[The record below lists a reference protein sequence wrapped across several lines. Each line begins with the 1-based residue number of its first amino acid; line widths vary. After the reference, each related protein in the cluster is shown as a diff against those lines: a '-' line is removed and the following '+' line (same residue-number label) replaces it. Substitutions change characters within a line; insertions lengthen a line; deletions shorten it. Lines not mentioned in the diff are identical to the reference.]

1 MFYSM
6 FRKSCPALA
15 VVALSFAATA
25 GYVTPWYVNPALKD
39 RFWLGVDSFTPT
51 GLAIGADATRLAIAA
66 KPDGASDIIRVYDL
80 GNLVYTAN
88 VVQTNRHVTAY
99 TASTAGLNGSP
110 RLAVNAD
117 GLVGVDAAG
126 GTAAKFSFESRKWAG
141 RYAPEAQTFPA
152 APDATSFALDSANAL
167 WSNATGANRM
177 NLLVKRTLS
186 GTAYAE
192 ADTVDTGLAAVDA
205 VAVYTVNGTEYALA
219 AAQGKVVRVNLATKA
234 VATLVDDAT
243 HLDAAVKSVKMS
255 HTDYFRPRLYVLLAT
270 GDIAVY
276 YLDKTA
282 TTATWSKTLTNAE
295 LLTIAQA
302 PYATTDAVIEAFE
315 VTPDGGSAFLS
326 YKANEGATATG
337 PCTLAMVKHKAP
349 SWRYYAAGE
358 TGNPSQTPDTT
369 ACITDGKWVLK
380 CTLSSSAVK
389 IGVNS
394 TVAAEQRAWDND
406 NFHEYLD
413 MSAGYAQNASGTKY
427 NITGN
432 QNWAFMTNAVGK
444 IPRVIIFSPNKAD
457 GWNQS
462 FKGVSSAEEVVVE
475 STGMTSATS
484 WLGFGNTNKRVVLN
498 LPNLTTASA
507 TSFYQNNGQFYATEA
522 GDSDFSVPK
531 LATVHTSAFAFFC
544 FRGLIDLPSAV
555 VISNTAFYR
564 CNNMTEVRLGAEK
577 KTLKALYSS
586 AFAGYSASSPGHL
599 KRVVLGGAAGFTI
612 KATNVFANQPLE
624 EVVFTGAV
632 PEFSSTSTSWPDKAI
647 KTMTF
652 VVPRGDADWDAIVTD
667 TSKVTPLTEAER
679 KAYRLANPSKPIPYG
694 EVKKDVFH
702 TAYDQYIAYDGLDC
716 KLMIDHDTFF
726 DDTVEV
732 TSDWG
737 ASSNNSYPYGATV
750 TITAHPGTT
759 GIFKKWYGDVPR
771 DDMDIRT
778 NAVLT
783 LTMTNDVYLYAR
795 FVHPWTLASDKKT
808 AYNGNF
814 TINCSVVNAS
824 QRTLKVGKDKT
835 RYSIYADDD
844 VGQGILDLGGPVRLE
859 GDATPWTFVDMP
871 WDYATWTAP
880 MTANVTGLITPGTI
894 TQTGL
899 WGQFLHTYTEAQSYR
914 LIFMDEPMMG
924 STIGG
929 WTTAAQNLVTKF
941 ILELPNLKKFTGQGA
956 VWGIPMK
963 ESKFDWWNV
972 DGVIEIENQSFGG
985 YSDATGTGS
994 WDNYIPGKGTL
1005 SLPSMRAS
1013 NVIALQ
1019 KMRNLEG
1026 ISLGGKDKY
1035 TTVTNICANAFQ
1047 GDTSLKRLTLHGAR
1061 ELTVGATP
1069 FSSGYS
1075 PTEFVF
1081 TGPAPASETS
1091 FANLLSRATAA
1102 EKKPVKVYASIIQD
1116 GWLTDSYIDHNPTAA
1131 ERAEAPGE
1139 RVIGVYRGGAAA
1151 PSGKALIIYRKS
1163 RFDAPGTVLIFR

>member
-1 MFYSM
+1 MI
-6 FRKSCPALA
+6 RHTCHAHLAALA
-15 VVALSFAATA
+15 IAAVSLA
-25 GYVTPWYVNPALKD
+25 ANAAYITPWYVNPALKD

-66 KPDGASDIIRVYDL
+66 KPEGASDIIRVYDL
-80 GNLVYTAN
+80 GNLVYSAN
-88 VVQTNRHVTAY
+88 VVQTNRHATAY
-99 TASTAGLNGSP
+99 TVSTAGLNGSP
-110 RLAVNAD
+110 CLAVNTN

-126 GTAAKFSFESRKWAG
+126 GAAAKFTFESRKWVS
-141 RYAPEAQTFPA
+141 RYAPEARTFAA

-167 WSNATGANRM
+167 WSNATDAGRED
-177 NLLVKRTLS
+177 LLVKRTLS
-186 GTAYAE
+186 GTVYTE
-192 ADTVDTGLAAVDA
+192 ANTVATGLTAVDA

-219 AAQGKVVRVNLATKA
+219 AAQGKVVRVNVSTKA

-282 TTATWSKTLTNAE
+282 STATWSKTLTNAE

-337 PCTLAMVKHKAP
+337 PCTLAMVKHTAP

-358 TGNPSQTPDTT
+358 AGNPSQTPDTT

-380 CTLSSSAVK
+380 CWIASSAIKV
-389 IGVNS
+389 GVNDS
-394 TVAAEQRAWDND
+394 TRAGQRAWDND

-413 MSAGYAQNASGTKY
+413 MSIGYAKNASGTSY
-427 NITGN
+427 NINGN
-432 QNWAFMTNAVGK
+432 AGWAFMTNDFGR
-444 IPRVIIFSPNKAD
+444 IPRVIIFSPNKSD
-457 GWNQS
+457 GGSQS
-462 FKGVSSAEEVVVE
+462 FKGVSDAEEVVVE
-475 STGMTSATS
+475 STGMTGATA
-484 WLGFGNTNKRVVLN
+484 WLGFYSTNKRIVLN
-498 LPNLTTASA
+498 LPNLTSA
-507 TSFYQNNGQFYATEA
+507 NETSFYQNNGQYYSPEA
-522 GDSDFSVPK
+522 GDSDFIVPK
-531 LATVHTSAFAFFC
+531 LATVKKAAFAYFC

-555 VISNTAFYR
+555 EIYNTAFWR
-564 CNNMTEVRLGAEK
+564 CNYMTELRLGAEK
-577 KTLKALYSS
+577 KTLKSLDTK
-586 AFAGYSASSPGHL
+586 AFGVNAASDGHL
-599 KRVVLGGAAGFTI
+599 KRVVLGGAAGFTF
-612 KATNVFANQPLE
+612 KATDVFLNQPLE
-624 EVVFTGAV
+624 EVVFTGTV
-632 PEFSSTSTSWPDKAI
+632 PEFPSGTCWPDKAI

-652 VVPRGDADWDAIVTD
+652 VVPRGDADWDVILTD
-667 TSKVTPLTEAER
+667 TSKVTPFTEAER
-679 KAYRLANPSKPIPYG
+679 KTYRLANPGKPIPYG
-694 EVKKDVFH
+694 VVKKDVFH
-702 TAYDQYIAYDGLDC
+702 TAYDQYIAYAGGECML
-716 KLMIDHDTFF
+716 KIDHDTFF

-732 TSDWG
+732 SGDWG
-737 ASSNNSYPYGATV
+737 ASVSNSYPYGATV
-750 TITAHPGTT
+750 TITARPGTT

-771 DDMDIRT
+771 DDLDIRT
-778 NAVLT
+778 NATLT

-808 AYNGNF
+808 AFNGNF
-814 TINCSVVNAS
+814 TINCTVLNAS
-824 QRTLKVGKDKT
+824 QRTLKVGKNKV

-844 VGQGILDLGGPVRLE
+844 IGQGILDLGGPVRLE
-859 GDATPWTFVDMP
+859 GDATPWTFTDMP

-894 TQTGL
+894 TQTGM
-899 WGQFLHTYTEAQSYR
+899 WGQFLHTYAEAQSYR
-914 LIFMDEPMMG
+914 LLFIDEPLMG

-929 WTTAAQNLVTKF
+929 WTTASQNLVMKF
-941 ILELPNLKKFTGQGA
+941 ILELPCLKSLTGQGA

-972 DGVIEIENQSFGG
+972 DGVTQIEVQSLGG

-1005 SLPSMRAS
+1005 SLPSMRAC
-1013 NVIALQ
+1013 NVAALQ

-1081 TGPAPASETS
+1081 TGPSPASETS

-1102 EKKPVKVYASIIQD
+1102 ETKPVKVYASIHQD

-1131 ERAEAPGE
+1131 ERTEAPGE
-1139 RVIGVYRGGAAA
+1139 RVIGVYRGGAEA
-1151 PSGKALIIYRKS
+1151 PLGKALIIYRKS
-1163 RFDAPGTVLIFR
+1163 RFDSPATYIIIR

>member
-1 MFYSM
+1 MKKF
-6 FRKSCPALA
+6 SCL
-15 VVALSFAATA
+15 VALTA
-25 GYVTPWYVNPALKD
+25 GMAVNAAYVTPWYVNPALKD

-51 GLAIGADATRLAIAA
+51 GLAIGADGTRVAIAA
-66 KPDGASDIIRVYDL
+66 KPEGSSDIIRVYDL

-88 VVQTNRHVTAY
+88 IVQTNRHVTAY
-99 TASTAGLNGSP
+99 TVSSAGLNGST
-110 RLAVNAD
+110 RLVVNAD
-117 GLVGVDAAG
+117 DLLGVDAAG
-126 GTAAKFSFESRKWAG
+126 SAAAKFTFESRRWIG
-141 RYAPEAQTFPA
+141 RYAPEARTFAA

-167 WSNATGANRM
+167 WSNAMDANRT

-192 ADTVDTGLAAVDA
+192 TDTVDTGLAAVDA
-205 VAVYTVNGTEYALA
+205 VAVYTVNGTEYAFA

-234 VATLVDDAT
+234 VTTLVDDAT

-276 YLDKTA
+276 YLNKTA
-282 TTATWSKTLTNAE
+282 TTATWSKTLSNAE
-295 LLTIAQA
+295 LLTVAQA
-302 PYATTDAVIEAFE
+302 PYATTDAVIEAFD
-315 VTPDGGSAFLS
+315 VTPDGGAAFLA
-326 YKANEGATATG
+326 YRANEGATATA
-337 PCTLAMVKHKAP
+337 PSYLAMVKHTP
-349 SWRYYAAGE
+349 PTWRYYAAGE
-358 TGNPSQTPDTT
+358 TGNPSTESATYN
-369 ACITDGKWVLK
+369 CITDGKWVLR
-380 CTLSSSAVK
+380 CTLNSSAVRV
-389 IGVNS
+389 GLGDSNVLS
-394 TVAAEQRAWDND
+394 QRAWDND
-406 NFHEYLD
+406 DFHEYLD
-413 MSAGYAQNASGTKY
+413 MSIGYATSTSGTKY

-432 QNWAFMTNAVGK
+432 GNWAFCTNVLRQT
-444 IPRVIIFSPNKAD
+444 PRVIIYSTNKSD
-457 GWNQS
+457 GWAQS
-462 FKGVSSAEEVVVE
+462 LKGIEAEEVVL
-475 STGMTSATS
+475 STTAITGVGA
-484 WLGFGNTNKRVVLN
+484 WFGLGTLNKRVVLN
-498 LPNLTTASA
+498 LPNMTTADRF
-507 TSFYQNNGQFYATEA
+507 SFYQNGGKPDAEE
-522 GDSDFSVPK
+522 SDWADFNLSK
-531 LATVHTSAFAFFC
+531 LANIREGAFKYFLCKGA
-544 FRGLIDLPSAV
+544 LDLPSAV
-555 VISNTAFYR
+555 SISNQAFHICYY
-564 CNNMTEVRLGAEK
+564 MTEARVAAEK
-577 KTLKALYSS
+577 KTLKYLYSQ
-586 AFAGYSASSPGHL
+586 AFAGSSTTANNHL
-599 KRVVLGGAAGFTI
+599 KRVVLGGAAGFTF
-612 KATNVFANQPLE
+612 KATNVFQYQPLE

-632 PEFSSTSTSWPDKAI
+632 PEFPSGTCWPDTATK
-647 KTMTF
+647 KMTF
-652 VVPRGDADWDAIVTD
+652 SVPRGAAEWDAIVTD
-667 TSKVTPLTEAER
+667 TSKVTPLTEAEQ

-694 EVKKDVFH
+694 VVKKDVFH
-702 TAYDQYIAYDGLDC
+702 TAYDQYIAYAGGECTLT
-716 KLMIDHDTFF
+716 IDHDTFF
-726 DDTVEV
+726 DDAVEV
-732 TSDWG
+732 SGDWG
-737 ASSNNSYPYGATV
+737 ASSSNSYPYGAMV
-750 TITAHPGTT
+750 TITARHGTT
-759 GIFKKWYGDVPR
+759 GIFRKWYGDVPR

-778 NAVLT
+778 NATLMLT
-783 LTMTNDVYLYAR
+783 LTNDVYLYAR
-795 FVHPWTLASDKKT
+795 FVHPWTLAADKKT

-929 WTTAAQNLVTKF
+929 WTTASQNLVTKF
-941 ILELPNLKKFTGQGA
+941 ILELPNLKKLTGDGA
-956 VWGIPMK
+956 LWGIPMS
-963 ESKFDWWNV
+963 ESKFDWWNLDSV
-972 DGVIEIENQSFGG
+972 VQIDEKSMAGW
-985 YSDATGTGS
+985 SDSTRTGA

-1013 NVIALQ
+1013 NVKALQ
-1019 KMRNLEG
+1019 IMRNIEG

-1035 TTVTNICANAFQ
+1035 TTVTNICDNAFQ
-1047 GDTSLKRLTLHGAR
+1047 GDRSLKRLTLHGAR

-1081 TGPAPASETS
+1081 TGPSPASETS

-1102 EKKPVKVYASIIQD
+1102 EKKPVKVYASILQD
-1116 GWLTDSYIDHNPTAA
+1116 GWTTDSYIDHNPTAA

-1151 PSGKALIIYRKS
+1151 PLGKALIIYRKS
-1163 RFDAPGTVLIFR
+1163 RFDSPATYIIFR

>member
-1 MFYSM
+1 MKQVAS
-6 FRKSCPALA
+6 RAIWAAVAGVSLA
-15 VVALSFAATA
+15 VSA

-39 RFWLGVDSFTPT
+39 RFWLGVDNFTPT
-51 GLAIGADATRLAIAA
+51 GLAIDADATRLAIAA
-66 KPDGASDIIRVYDL
+66 KPDGASGIIRVYDL

-110 RLAVNAD
+110 RLASHAD

-126 GTAAKFSFESRKWAG
+126 GTAAKFTFESRKWAG
-141 RYAPEAQTFPA
+141 RYAPEARTFAA
-152 APDATSFALDSANAL
+152 APDATSFALDSAGAL
-167 WSNATGANRM
+167 WSNATGAGREG
-177 NLLVKRTLS
+177 LLVKRTLS

-192 ADTVDTGLAAVDA
+192 ADTVATGLTAVDA
-205 VAVYTVNGTEYALA
+205 VAVYTVNGVEYALA
-219 AAQGKVVRVNLATKA
+219 AAQGKVVRVNVSTKA

-282 TTATWSKTLTNAE
+282 TAATWSKTLTNAE
-295 LLTIAQA
+295 LLTVAQA

-315 VTPDGGSAFLS
+315 VTPDGGSAFLA

-349 SWRYYAAGE
+349 SWRYYATGE
-358 TGNPSQTPDTT
+358 TGNPGTAPDSF
-369 ACITDGKWVLK
+369 ACITDGKWVLR
-380 CTLSSSAVK
+380 CTLSSSAIRV
-389 IGVNS
+389 GLGDSNVLN
-394 TVAAEQRAWDND
+394 QRAWDNAD
-406 NFHEYLD
+406 FHEYLD
-413 MSAGYAQNASGTKY
+413 MSIGYATSSSGTKY

-432 QNWAFMTNAVGK
+432 GNWSFCTNILGQS
-444 IPRVIIFSPNKAD
+444 PRVIIYSPNKSD
-457 GWNQS
+457 GWAQS
-462 FKGVSSAEEVVVE
+462 LKGIEAEEVVL
-475 STGMTSATS
+475 STTAITGVGS
-484 WLGFGNTNKRVVLN
+484 WFGLANINKRVVLN
-498 LPNLTTASA
+498 LPNMTTADRY
-507 TSFYQNNGQFYATEA
+507 SFYQNGGKPDAEESYWA
-522 GDSDFSVPK
+522 DFNLSK
-531 LATVHTSAFAFFC
+531 LASIREGAFKNFHC
-544 FRGLIDLPSAV
+544 KGVLDLPSAV
-555 VISNTAFYR
+555 SISNQAFHLCYY
-564 CNNMTEVRLGAEK
+564 MTEARVAADK
-577 KTLKALYSS
+577 KTLKYLFTQ
-586 AFAGYSASSPGHL
+586 AFAGSSTTANNHL
-599 KRVVLGGAAGFTI
+599 KRVVLGGAAGFTF
-612 KATNVFANQPLE
+612 KATNVFQYQPLE
-624 EVVFTGAV
+624 EVVFTGTM
-632 PEFSSTSTSWPDKAI
+632 PEFPSGTCWPDTATK
-647 KTMTF
+647 KMTF

-667 TSKVTPLTEAER
+667 TSKVTPLTVAEQ
-679 KAYRLANPSKPIPYG
+679 KAYRLANPGKPIPYG
-694 EVKKDVFH
+694 VVNKNVFH
-702 TAYDQYIAYDGLDC
+702 TAYDQYIAYAGGECALT
-716 KLMIDHDTFF
+716 IDHDTFF

-732 TSDWG
+732 SGDWG
-737 ASSNNSYPYGATV
+737 ASASNSYPYGATV
-750 TITAHPGTT
+750 TVTARPGTT

-778 NAVLT
+778 NATLT

-824 QRTLKVGKDKT
+824 QRTLKVGQDNV

-859 GDATPWTFVDMP
+859 GDAAEWKFVDMP
-871 WDYATWTAP
+871 WSYATWTAP

-894 TQTGL
+894 TTGM
-899 WGQFLHTYTEAQSYR
+899 WGQFLHTYDAAQSYR
-914 LIFMDEPMMG
+914 LIFIDEPLMG

-929 WTTAAQNLVTKF
+929 WTTASQNLVMKF
-941 ILELPNLKKFTGQGA
+941 ILEMPGLTQLTGQGA

-972 DGVIEIENQSFGG
+972 DNVTRIDVDALGG
-985 YSDATGTGS
+985 YSDVTGTGD
-994 WDNYIPGKGTL
+994 WANYLPGKGTL
-1005 SLPSMRAS
+1005 SLPSMRAA
-1013 NVIALQ
+1013 NVAALQ

-1026 ISLGGKDKY
+1026 LSLGGKDKH
-1035 TTVTNICANAFQ
+1035 TTVTNICANAFS

-1102 EKKPVKVYASIIQD
+1102 EKKPVKVYASLVQD
-1116 GWLTDSYIDHNPTAA
+1116 GWMTDSYIDHNPTAA

-1139 RVIGVYRGGAAA
+1139 RVIGVYRGGAEA
-1151 PSGKALIIYRKS
+1151 PLGKALIIYRKS
-1163 RFDAPGTVLIFR
+1163 RFDAPGTVLVVR

>member
-1 MFYSM
+1 ML
-6 FRKSCPALA
+6 KSKGLVFSLA
-15 VVALSFAATA
+15 VAGVSLAVSAA
-25 GYVTPWYVNPALKD
+25 YVTPWYVNPSLKD

-51 GLAIGADATRLAIAA
+51 CLAIGADATRLAIAA
-66 KPDGASDIIRVYDL
+66 KPDGAADIIRVYDL
-80 GNLVYTAN
+80 GNLIYSAN

-126 GTAAKFSFESRKWAG
+126 GTAAKFTFESRKWAG
-141 RYAPEAQTFPA
+141 RYAPEARTFAA
-152 APDATSFALDSANAL
+152 APDATSFALDSTGAL
-167 WSNATGANRM
+167 WSNATDAGREG
-177 NLLVKRTLS
+177 LLVKRTLS

-192 ADTVDTGLAAVDA
+192 ADTVATGLTAVDA
-205 VAVYTVNGTEYALA
+205 VAVYTVNGVEYALA
-219 AAQGKVVRVNLATKA
+219 AAQGKVVRVNVSTKA

-295 LLTIAQA
+295 LLTVAQA
-302 PYATTDAVIEAFE
+302 PYATADAVIEAFE
-315 VTPDGGSAFLS
+315 VTPDGGSAFLA
-326 YKANEGATATG
+326 YKANEGATATC
-337 PCTLAMVKHKAP
+337 PCTLAMVKHTAP

-358 TGNPSQTPDTT
+358 AGNPGTAPDSF
-369 ACITDGKWVLK
+369 ACITDGKWVLR
-380 CTLSSSAVK
+380 CTLSSSAIRV
-389 IGVNS
+389 GLGHNN
-394 TVAAEQRAWDND
+394 TFDERAWDNTD
-406 NFHEYLD
+406 FHEYLD
-413 MSAGYAQNASGTKY
+413 MSIGYATSTSGTKY
-427 NITGN
+427 NITANGN
-432 QNWAFMTNAVGK
+432 WSFCTNILGQS
-444 IPRVIIFSPNKAD
+444 PRVMIYSTNKSD
-457 GWNQS
+457 GWAQS
-462 FKGVSSAEEVVVE
+462 LKGIQAEEVVL
-475 STGMTSATS
+475 STTAITGVGS
-484 WLGFGNTNKRVVLN
+484 WFGLANINKRVVLN
-498 LPNLTTASA
+498 LPNMTTAERF
-507 TSFYQNNGQFYATEA
+507 SFYQNGGTPNAEESYWA
-522 GDSDFSVPK
+522 DFNLSK
-531 LATVHTSAFAFFC
+531 LANMREGAFKNFQC
-544 FRGLIDLPSAV
+544 TGVLELPSAV
-555 VISNTAFYR
+555 SISNQAFHLCYY
-564 CNNMTEVRLGAEK
+564 MTEARVAAEK
-577 KTLKALYSS
+577 KTLKYLFNQ
-586 AFAGYSASSPGHL
+586 AFAGSSTTSANHL
-599 KRVVLGGAAGFTI
+599 KRVVLGGAAGFTF
-612 KATNVFANQPLE
+612 KTTNVFQYQPLE
-624 EVVFTGAV
+624 EVEFTGTM
-632 PEFSSTSTSWPDKAI
+632 PELPSGTCWPDKAI

-667 TSKVTPLTEAER
+667 TSKVTPFTEAER
-679 KAYRLANPSKPIPYG
+679 KTYRLANPGKPIPYG
-694 EVKKDVFH
+694 VVKKDVFH
-702 TAYDQYIAYDGLDC
+702 TAYDQYIAYAGGECALT
-716 KLMIDHDTFF
+716 IDHDTFF

-732 TSDWG
+732 SGDWG
-737 ASSNNSYPYGATV
+737 ASVSNSYPYGATV
-750 TITAHPGTT
+750 TITARPGTT
-759 GIFKKWYGDVPR
+759 GIFRKWYGDVPR

-778 NAVLT
+778 NATLT

-814 TINCSVVNAS
+814 TINCTVVNAS
-824 QRTLKVGKDKT
+824 QRTLKVGKDNV
-835 RYSIYADDD
+835 RYGIYADDD

-859 GDATPWTFVDMP
+859 GDAAEWKFVDMP
-871 WDYATWTAP
+871 WSYATWTAP

-894 TQTGL
+894 TTGM
-899 WGQFLHTYTEAQSYR
+899 WGQFLHTYDAAQSYR
-914 LIFMDEPMMG
+914 LIFIDEPLMG

-929 WTTAAQNLVTKF
+929 WTTASQNLVMKF
-941 ILELPNLKKFTGQGA
+941 ILELPQLKSLTGQGA

-972 DGVIEIENQSFGG
+972 DGVTQIDVQSLGG

-1005 SLPSMRAS
+1005 SLPSMRAC
-1013 NVIALQ
+1013 NVAALQ

-1035 TTVTNICANAFQ
+1035 TTVTNICASAFM

-1102 EKKPVKVYASIIQD
+1102 ETKPVKVYASIHQD

-1131 ERAEAPGE
+1131 ERAEAPRE
-1139 RVIGVYRGGAAA
+1139 RVIGVYRGGAEA
-1151 PSGKALIIYRKS
+1151 PLGKALIIYRKS
-1163 RFDAPGTVLIFR
+1163 RFDFPATYITVR

>member
-1 MFYSM
+1 MTHRTSH
-6 FRKSCPALA
+6 AHLA
-15 VVALSFAATA
+15 TLLIAGVALAATA

-39 RFWLGVDSFTPT
+39 RFWLGVDNFTPT

-110 RLAVNAD
+110 RLAVNTN

-126 GTAAKFSFESRKWAG
+126 SAAAKFTFESRKWVG
-141 RYAPEAQTFPA
+141 RYAPEARTFAA
-152 APDATSFALDSANAL
+152 APDATSFALDSTGAL
-167 WSNATGANRM
+167 WSNATGAGREG
-177 NLLVKRTLS
+177 LLVKRTLS

-192 ADTVDTGLAAVDA
+192 ADTVATGLTAVDA
-205 VAVYTVNGTEYALA
+205 VAVYTVNGVEYALA
-219 AAQGKVVRVNLATKA
+219 AAQGKVVRVNVSTKA

-243 HLDAAVKSVKMS
+243 HLDAAVNSVKMS

-276 YLDKTA
+276 YLNKTA

-295 LLTIAQA
+295 LLTVAQA
-302 PYATTDAVIEAFE
+302 PYAATDAVIEAFE

-358 TGNPSQTPDTT
+358 AGNPSQTPDTT
-369 ACITDGKWVLK
+369 ACITDGKWVLR
-380 CTLSSSAVK
+380 CTLNSSAIKV
-389 IGVNS
+389 GVDAS
-394 TVAAEQRAWDND
+394 TRAGQRAWDDD

-413 MSAGYAQNASGTKY
+413 MSIGYAKNVSGTSY

-432 QNWAFMTNAVGK
+432 ASWAFMTNDFGR
-444 IPRVIIFSPNKAD
+444 IPRVIIFSPNKSD
-457 GWNQS
+457 GSSQS
-462 FKGVSSAEEVVVE
+462 FKGVSDAEEVVVE
-475 STGMTSATS
+475 STGLTSATA
-484 WLGFGNTNKRVVLN
+484 WLGFYSTNKRIVLN
-498 LPNLTTASA
+498 LANLKTADE
-507 TSFYQNNGQFYATEA
+507 TSFYQNNGQYYSPEA
-522 GDSDFSVPK
+522 GDSDFIVPK
-531 LATVHTSAFAFFC
+531 LATVKKAAFAYFC

-555 VISNTAFYR
+555 DIYNTAFWR
-564 CNNMTEVRLGAEK
+564 CNYMTELRLGAEK
-577 KTLKALYSS
+577 KTLKSLDTK
-586 AFAGYSASSPGHL
+586 AFGVNAASDGHL
-599 KRVVLGGAAGFTI
+599 KRVVLGGAAGFTF
-612 KATNVFANQPLE
+612 KATDVFLNQPLE
-624 EVVFTGAV
+624 EVVFTGTV
-632 PEFSSTSTSWPDKAI
+632 PEFPSGTCWPDKAI
-647 KTMTF
+647 KTLTF
-652 VVPRGDADWDAIVTD
+652 VVPRGNADWDAILTD
-667 TSKVTPLTEAER
+667 TSKVTPLTEAEQ

-694 EVKKDVFH
+694 VVKKDVFH
-702 TAYDQYIAYDGLDC
+702 TAYDQYIAYAGGECALT
-716 KLMIDHDTFF
+716 IDHDTFF

-732 TSDWG
+732 SGDWG
-737 ASSNNSYPYGATV
+737 ASASNSYPYGATV
-750 TITAHPGTT
+750 TITARPGAT

-778 NAVLT
+778 NATLA

-824 QRTLKVGKDKT
+824 QRTLKVGKDNV
-835 RYSIYADDD
+835 RYGIYADDD

-859 GDATPWTFVDMP
+859 GDAAEWKFVDMP
-871 WDYATWTAP
+871 WSYSTWTAP
-880 MTANVTGLITPGTI
+880 MTANVTGLITPGTV
-894 TQTGL
+894 TTGM
-899 WGQFLHTYTEAQSYR
+899 WGQFLHTYDAAQSYR
-914 LIFMDEPMMG
+914 LLFIDEPKMG

-929 WTTAAQNLVTKF
+929 WTTASQNLVMKF
-941 ILELPNLKKFTGQGA
+941 ILELPQLKSLTGQGA

-972 DGVIEIENQSFGG
+972 DNVTQIDVQALGG
-985 YSDATGTGS
+985 YSDVTGTGD
-994 WDNYIPGKGTL
+994 WANYLPGKGTL
-1005 SLPSMRAS
+1005 SLPSMRAA
-1013 NVIALQ
+1013 NVAALQ

-1026 ISLGGKDKY
+1026 LSLGGKDKY

-1081 TGPAPASETS
+1081 TGPSPASETS

-1102 EKKPVKVYASIIQD
+1102 EKKPVKVYASILQD
-1116 GWLTDSYIDHNPTAA
+1116 GWTTDSYIDHNPTAA

-1139 RVIGVYRGGAAA
+1139 RVIGVYRGGAEA
-1151 PSGKALIIYRKS
+1151 PLGKALIIFRKS
-1163 RFDAPGTVLIFR
+1163 RFDAPGTVLIFK

>member
-1 MFYSM
+1 MI
-6 FRKSCPALA
+6 RRTCHAHLAALA
-15 VVALSFAATA
+15 IAAVSLA
-25 GYVTPWYVNPALKD
+25 ASAAYITPWYVNPSLKD

-66 KPDGASDIIRVYDL
+66 KPEGASDIIRVYDL
-80 GNLVYTAN
+80 GDLVQAAGA
-88 VVQTNRHVTAY
+88 VQTNRHITAY
-99 TASTAGLNGSP
+99 TTSTAGLTGSP
-110 RLAVNAD
+110 CLAAHAND
-117 GLVGVDAAG
+117 LVGVDAAG
-126 GTAAKFSFESRKWAG
+126 SVAARFNLESFRWAG
-141 RYAPEAQTFPA
+141 RYASEAHTFA
-152 APDATSFALDSANAL
+152 STPDATSFALDSANAL
-167 WSNATGANRM
+167 WSNATDAGREG
-177 NLLVKRTLS
+177 LLVKRTLS
-186 GTAYAE
+186 GSAYAE
-192 ADTVDTGLAAVDA
+192 ADTVNTGLAAVDA
-205 VAVYTVNGTEYALA
+205 VAVYNVNGTEYAFA
-219 AAQGKVVRVNLATKA
+219 AGQGKVIRVNVSTKA

-255 HTDYFRPRLYVLLAT
+255 HTDYFRPRLYVLLTT

-337 PCTLAMVKHKAP
+337 PCTLAMVKHTAP

-380 CTLSSSAVK
+380 CWIASSAIKV
-389 IGVNS
+389 GVNDS
-394 TVAAEQRAWDND
+394 TSAGQRAWDND

-413 MSAGYAQNASGTKY
+413 MSIGYAKNASGTSY

-432 QNWAFMTNAVGK
+432 AVWAFMTNAVGK
-444 IPRVIIFSPNKAD
+444 IPRVIIFSRNKSD
-457 GWNQS
+457 GSSQS
-462 FKGVSSAEEVVVE
+462 FKGVSDAEEVVVE
-475 STGMTSATS
+475 STGLTGATS
-484 WLGFGNTNKRVVLN
+484 WLGFYSTNKRIVLN
-498 LPNLTTASA
+498 LANLTTAND
-507 TSFYQNNGQFYATEA
+507 TSFYQNNGQYYSTEA
-522 GDSDFSVPK
+522 GDSDFIAPK
-531 LATVHTSAFAFFC
+531 LATVKKAAFAYFC

-555 VISNTAFYR
+555 DIYNTAFWR
-564 CNNMTEVRLGAEK
+564 CNYITELRLGAEK
-577 KTLKALYSS
+577 KTLKSLDTK
-586 AFAGYSASSPGHL
+586 AFGVNAASDGHL
-599 KRVVLGGAAGFTI
+599 KRVVLGGAAGFTF
-612 KATNVFANQPLE
+612 KATDVFLNQPLE
-624 EVVFTGAV
+624 EVVFTGTV
-632 PEFSSTSTSWPDKAI
+632 PEFPSGTCWPDTATK
-647 KTMTF
+647 KMTF
-652 VVPRGDADWDAIVTD
+652 VVPRGDADWNAIVTD
-667 TSKVTPLTEAER
+667 TSKVTPLTEAEQ
-679 KAYRLANPSKPIPYG
+679 KAYRLANSGKPIPYG
-694 EVKKDVFH
+694 VVKKDVFH
-702 TAYDQYIAYDGLDC
+702 TGYDQYIAYAGGECALT
-716 KLMIDHDTFF
+716 IDRDTFF

-732 TSDWG
+732 SGDWG
-737 ASSNNSYPYGATV
+737 ASASNSYPYGAMV
-750 TITAHPGTT
+750 TITARPGAT

-778 NAVLT
+778 NATLT

-808 AYNGNF
+808 ASNGNF
-814 TINCSVVNAS
+814 TINCTVINAS
-824 QRTLKVGKDKT
+824 QRTLRVGNGSS
-835 RYSIYADDD
+835 YGIYAIAD

-859 GDATPWTFVDMP
+859 GDATPWTFTDMS
-871 WDYATWTAP
+871 WGYATWTAP
-880 MTANVTGLITPGTI
+880 MTANVTGLITPGTV
-894 TQTGL
+894 TGNT
-899 WGQFLHTYTEAQSYR
+899 GNQFLHTTTATRSYH
-914 LIFMDEPMMG
+914 LLFMDEPLMG

-929 WTTAAQNLVTKF
+929 WTTASQNLVMKF
-941 ILELPNLKKFTGQGA
+941 ILELPSLKKFTGQGA

-972 DGVIEIENQSFGG
+972 DNVTQIDVQALGG
-985 YSDATGTGS
+985 YSDVTGTGD
-994 WDNYIPGKGTL
+994 WANYLPGKGTL
-1005 SLPSMRAS
+1005 SLPSMRAA
-1013 NVIALQ
+1013 NVAAIQ

-1026 ISLGGKDKY
+1026 LSLGGKDKY

-1081 TGPAPASETS
+1081 TGPSPASETS

-1102 EKKPVKVYASIIQD
+1102 EKKPVKVYASILQD
-1116 GWLTDSYIDHNPTAA
+1116 GWTTDSYIDHNPTAA

-1139 RVIGVYRGGAAA
+1139 RVIGVYRGGAEA
-1151 PSGKALIIYRKS
+1151 PLGKALIIYRKS
-1163 RFDAPGTVLIFR
+1163 RFDSPATYIILK

>member
-1 MFYSM
+1 MI
-6 FRKSCPALA
+6 RRTCHAHLAALA
-15 VVALSFAATA
+15 IAAVSLA
-25 GYVTPWYVNPALKD
+25 ANAAYITPWYVNPALKD
-39 RFWLGVDSFTPT
+39 RFWLGVDNFTPT

-66 KPDGASDIIRVYDL
+66 KPDGAADIIRVYDL
-80 GNLVYTAN
+80 GNLIYTAN

-99 TASTAGLNGSP
+99 TVSTAGLTGSP
-110 RLAVNAD
+110 RLAVNTN

-126 GTAAKFSFESRKWAG
+126 SAAAKFTFESRKWVG
-141 RYAPEAQTFPA
+141 RFAPEARTFPA

-167 WSNATGANRM
+167 WSNATDAGREG
-177 NLLVKRTLS
+177 LLVKRTLS

-192 ADTVDTGLAAVDA
+192 ADTVATGLTAVDA
-205 VAVYTVNGTEYALA
+205 VAVYAVNGTEYALA
-219 AAQGKVVRVNLATKA
+219 AAQGKVVRVNVSTKA

-337 PCTLAMVKHKAP
+337 PCTLAMVKHTAP

-358 TGNPSQTPDTT
+358 TGNPSSAPETY
-369 ACITDGKWVLK
+369 ACITDGKWVLR
-380 CTLSSSAVK
+380 CTLNSSAVRVGLGDSNV
-389 IGVNS
+389 IS
-394 TVAAEQRAWDND
+394 QRAWDND

-413 MSAGYAQNASGTKY
+413 MSIGYAKNASGTQY

-432 QNWAFMTNAVGK
+432 GNWSFCTNVLK
-444 IPRVIIFSPNKAD
+444 QSPRVIIYSTNKSD
-457 GWNQS
+457 GWAQS
-462 FKGVSSAEEVVVE
+462 LKGIEAEEVVL
-475 STGMTSATS
+475 STTAITGVGS
-484 WLGFGNTNKRVVLN
+484 WFGLANINKRVVLN
-498 LPNLTTASA
+498 LPNMTTADRY
-507 TSFYQNNGQFYATEA
+507 SFYQNGGKPNAEESYWA
-522 GDSDFSVPK
+522 DFNLSK
-531 LATVHTSAFAFFC
+531 LANMREGAFKNFQC
-544 FRGLIDLPSAV
+544 TGVLELPSAV
-555 VISNTAFYR
+555 SISNQAFHLCYY
-564 CNNMTEVRLGAEK
+564 MTEARVAAEK
-577 KTLKALYSS
+577 KTLKYLYSQ
-586 AFAGYSASSPGHL
+586 AFAGSSTTANNHL
-599 KRVVLGGAAGFTI
+599 KRVVLGGATGFTF
-612 KATNVFANQPLE
+612 KATNVFLYQPLE
-624 EVVFTGAV
+624 EVEFTGAV
-632 PEFSSTSTSWPDKAI
+632 PEFPSGTCWPDKAI

-667 TSKVTPLTEAER
+667 TSKVTTLTEAER

-694 EVKKDVFH
+694 VVNKNVFH
-702 TAYDQYIAYDGLDC
+702 TAYDQYIAYAGGECALT
-716 KLMIDHDTFF
+716 IDHDTFF

-732 TSDWG
+732 SGDWG
-737 ASSNNSYPYGATV
+737 ASASNSYPYGATV
-750 TITAHPGTT
+750 TITARPGTT

-778 NAVLT
+778 NATLT

-824 QRTLKVGKDKT
+824 QRTLKVGQNSV

-859 GDATPWTFVDMP
+859 GDAAEWKFVDMP
-871 WDYATWTAP
+871 WNYATWTAP

-894 TQTGL
+894 TTGM
-899 WGQFLHTYTEAQSYR
+899 WGQFLHTYDAAKSYH
-914 LIFMDEPMMG
+914 LIFIDEPLMG
-924 STIGG
+924 SSIDG
-929 WTTAAQNLVTKF
+929 WTTASQNLVMKF
-941 ILELPNLKKFTGQGA
+941 ILELPNLKSFTGQGA

-972 DGVIEIENQSFGG
+972 DNVTRIDNEALAG
-985 YSDATGTGS
+985 YSDATGTGA
-994 WDNYIPGKGTL
+994 WADYLPGKGTL
-1005 SLPSMRAS
+1005 SLPSMRAF

-1035 TTVTNICANAFQ
+1035 TTVTNICDNAFQ

-1102 EKKPVKVYASIIQD
+1102 EKKPVKVYASILQD
-1116 GWLTDSYIDHNPTAA
+1116 GWTTDSYIDHNPTAA

-1139 RVIGVYRGGAAA
+1139 RVIGVYRGGAEA
-1151 PSGKALIIYRKS
+1151 PLGKALIIYRKS
-1163 RFDAPGTVLIFR
+1163 RFDSPATYIIFR